1 MFEAP
6 KVASMGHTRRCR
18 TFNPIDKYGVAAK
31 EIKMYNSGNACL
43 NYLGVKSEIC
53 CAMCGGT

>member
-1 MFEAP
+1 MLEAL
-6 KVASMGHTRRCR
+6 KVAFMGHTRHCR

-31 EIKMYNSGNACL
+31 EIKMYSGNACL